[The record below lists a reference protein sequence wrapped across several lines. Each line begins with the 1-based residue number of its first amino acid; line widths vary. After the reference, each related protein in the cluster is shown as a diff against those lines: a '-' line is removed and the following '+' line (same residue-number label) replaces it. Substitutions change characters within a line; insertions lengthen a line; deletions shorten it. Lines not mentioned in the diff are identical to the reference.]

1 MSVLLF
7 IGAIVLIIFAVK
19 LHKSAD
25 KIEKSSSE
33 GHGEYKLP
41 SGISIDTP
49 DKYKPVYNVMTKEQ
63 KLASMRLMWLFGGT
77 ITPTPEAIQRVN
89 LIMAFEG
96 KAMGISREDLD
107 KYEHNDIRE
116 LSQTIQSISSKAATD
131 SLLLAFFNII
141 QLGKEESALFILLK
155 IYEGLGYSEEECI
168 DIIRKDQTK
177 GAEMLREMGNPHN
190 L

>member
-1 MSVLLF
+1 MSVLL
-7 IGAIVLIIFAVK
+7 IIVAIVLIIIAVK

-25 KIEKSSSE
+25 KIEQSSSKSR
-33 GHGEYKLP
+33 GEYKRP
-41 SGISIDTP
+41 TGVSIDTP
-49 DKYKPVYNVMTKEQ
+49 NTYKPVYDAMTKEQ

-77 ITPTPEAIQRVN
+77 VTPTPEAIQRVN

-116 LSQTIQSISSKAATD
+116 LSQIIQSISSKAATD

-141 QLGKEESALFILLK
+141 QLGKEESALFVLFK

-168 DIIRKDQTK
+168 AIIQKDQTK
-177 GAEMLREMGNPHN
+177 GAEMMREMGNSHN

>member
-1 MSVLLF
+1 MSVLLI

-33 GHGEYKLP
+33 GRGEYKLP

-49 DKYKPVYNVMTKEQ
+49 DKYKPVYDALTKEQ

-77 ITPTPEAIQRVN
+77 IIPTPEAIQRVN
-89 LIMAFEG
+89 FIMAFEG

-107 KYEHNDIRE
+107 KYGCDDILE
-116 LSQTIQSISSKAATD
+116 LSQIIQSISSKAAAE
-131 SLLLAFFNII
+131 SLLISFFNII
-141 QLGKEESALFILLK
+141 QLGKEESALFILFN
-155 IYEGLGYSEEECI
+155 IFEGLGYSEEECI
-168 DIIRKDQTK
+168 AIIRKDQTK
-177 GAEMLREMGNPHN
+177 GAEMLREMGNSHN